1 MELIVRELMVRVFGH
16 ERDWEQSRMLKNFRQ
31 ISSMA
36 QTDLEQVWFLFSSFL
51 FCYRSFLLPFSVLLY
66 VSLRG
71 FSKIVCMLMLGS
83 GRNYLKP
90 DSDSLSEFRLL
101 RWQECD
107 GEHAARGWGWELE
120 WKLRLSHLP

>member
-1 MELIVRELMVRVFGH
+1 
-16 ERDWEQSRMLKNFRQ
+16 
-31 ISSMA
+31 
-36 QTDLEQVWFLFSSFL
+36 
-51 FCYRSFLLPFSVLLY
+51 
-66 VSLRG
+66 
-71 FSKIVCMLMLGS
+71 MLMLGS

-90 DSDSLSEFRLL
+90 DSDLLLEFRLL